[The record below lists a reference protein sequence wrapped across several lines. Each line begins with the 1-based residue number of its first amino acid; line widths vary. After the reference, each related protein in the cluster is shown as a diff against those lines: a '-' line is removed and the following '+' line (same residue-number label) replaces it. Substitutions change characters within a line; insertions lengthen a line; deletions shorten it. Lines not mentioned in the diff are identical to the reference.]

1 MCSESPTMETM
12 RKTIKQIYT
21 ESSKVYIKICVK
33 IVLILILLLGMATFV
48 NTHIVRLA
56 VVMGES
62 MYPTFMDKDVLLI
75 NQLNHIH
82 SRGDVVLID
91 ISEKPPPGRY
101 IVKRI
106 IAVEGDV
113 VNLDYDNN
121 LVYVNGKIESEP
133 YLNFE
138 QSDPMMALDSTQ
150 TTTYHVTAGTVFVMG
165 DNRNNSIDS
174 RNDMLGM
181 IKESD
186 IIGEVFLS
194 LHLQQYFS

>member
-91 ISEKPPPGRY
+91 ISEKPLPGRY

-121 LVYVNGKIESEP
+121 LVYVRMP
-133 YLNFE
+133 
-138 QSDPMMALDSTQ
+138 
-150 TTTYHVTAGTVFVMG
+150 VRV
-165 DNRNNSIDS
+165 
-174 RNDMLGM
+174 
-181 IKESD
+181 
-186 IIGEVFLS
+186 
-194 LHLQQYFS
+194 